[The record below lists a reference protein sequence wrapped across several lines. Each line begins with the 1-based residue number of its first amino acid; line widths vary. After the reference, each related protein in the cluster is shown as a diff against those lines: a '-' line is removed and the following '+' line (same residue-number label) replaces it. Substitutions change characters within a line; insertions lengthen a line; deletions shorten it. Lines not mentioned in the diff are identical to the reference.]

1 MTPDLLGQGAS
12 WLEDQRHQ
20 HLTRMVVYQRGVNEV
35 ELQATIG
42 RTVFEQDDHAGGLT
56 RIESRDFLIRAID
69 LVLATEVKLPRPGD
83 RIIETDSIATHT
95 YEVMAPGA
103 EPPWRYSDVNRATLR
118 IHTKQVAR
126 EAL

>member
-20 HLTRMVVYQRGVNEV
+20 HLTRSVTYRRAGDEV
-35 ELQATIG
+35 ELAATIG

-56 RIESRDFLIRAID
+56 RIESRDFLIRATD
-69 LVLATEVKLPRPGD
+69 LVLAAETTLPQSGD
-83 RIIETDSIATHT
+83 RIHESDAIATHI
-95 YEVMAPGA
+95 YEVMAPGT

-118 IHTKQVAR
+118 IHTKQVAT

>member
-1 MTPDLLGQGAS
+1 MPPDLLAQGLS

-20 HLTRMVVYQRGVNEV
+20 HLTRLVTYQRGGEEV
-35 ELQATIG
+35 ELSATIG

-56 RIESRDFLIRAID
+56 RIESRDFLIRAAD
-69 LVLATEVKLPRPGD
+69 LVLASEVTLPKPGD
-83 RIIETDSIATHT
+83 RIHESDELASYT
-95 YEVMAPGA
+95 YEVMAPGT

-118 IHTKQVAR
+118 IHTKQVAT

>member
-1 MTPDLLGQGAS
+1 MTDSLSQGLS

-20 HLTRMVVYQRGVNEV
+20 HLTRLVTYRRGGDEV
-35 ELQATIG
+35 ALAATVG

-69 LVLATEVKLPRPGD
+69 LVLAGNVTLPQPGD
-83 RIIETDSIATHT
+83 RIIETDAIATYT
-95 YEVMAPGA
+95 YEVMAPA
-103 EPPWRYSDVNRATLR
+103 TEPPWRYSDVNRATLR
-118 IHTKQVAR
+118 IHTKQVAT

>member
-1 MTPDLLGQGAS
+1 MTDLLSQGLS

-20 HLTRMVVYQRGVNEV
+20 HLTRLVTYQRGVDQV
-35 ELQATIG
+35 ELSATIG

-69 LVLATEVKLPRPGD
+69 LVLASEVALPQPGD
-83 RIIETDSIATHT
+83 RIVETDSIATYT

-103 EPPWRYSDVNRATLR
+103 EPPWRYSDVNRTTLR
-118 IHTKQVAR
+118 IHTKHVGT
-126 EAL
+126 ENL